1 MASPPITVTHLFS
14 PLEEKLIELLS
25 SLREEEWHAPTIAR
39 LWNVKD
45 IAAHLL
51 DGNIRTLS
59 ISRDRYFGLDPGNEE
74 LLHFINRINAE
85 WVTAMKR
92 MSPQVLLWLLQLTGK
107 PVCQHFSALDPYD
120 KAIFPV
126 AWAGETESK
135 NWMHVAREY
144 TERFIHQQQIRE
156 AVNKQGIITREF
168 FFPFINTF
176 MQALP
181 YTYRNVSADEGTI
194 IKLSVTTDVGGDWL
208 LIRKGN
214 EWRFTPEGKADAT
227 ISIDP
232 EIAWKLFSKG
242 ITQEQ
247 SKPFIQIS
255 GNISLAEV
263 ALNMVSVMA

>member
-1 MASPPITVTHLFS
+1 MASPPIAVTHLFS
-14 PLEEKLIELLS
+14 SLDEKLIELLS
-25 SLREEEWHAPTIAR
+25 SLSEDEWHAPTIAR

-59 ISRDRYFGLDPGNEE
+59 ISRDRYFGLDPRNEE
-74 LLHFINRINAE
+74 LLHFLNRINAE

-107 PVCQHFSALDPYD
+107 PVCEHISSLDPFD

-126 AWAGETESK
+126 AWAGESESK

-144 TERFIHQQQIRE
+144 TERFIHQQQIRD
-156 AVNKQGIITREF
+156 AVNKQGIITKEF
-168 FFPFINTF
+168 FYPFINTL

-181 YTYRNVSADEGTI
+181 YTYRNVSAEEGTI
-194 IKLSVTTDVGGDWL
+194 IKLSVTTDVGGEWM
-208 LIRKGN
+208 IGRKGD
-214 EWRFTPEGKADAT
+214 EWMFVEENKADVT
-227 ISIDP
+227 VTLDP
-232 EIAWKLFSKG
+232 DIAWKLFSKG
-242 ITQEQ
+242 ITPEQ
-247 SKPFIQIS
+247 AKPFVQIS